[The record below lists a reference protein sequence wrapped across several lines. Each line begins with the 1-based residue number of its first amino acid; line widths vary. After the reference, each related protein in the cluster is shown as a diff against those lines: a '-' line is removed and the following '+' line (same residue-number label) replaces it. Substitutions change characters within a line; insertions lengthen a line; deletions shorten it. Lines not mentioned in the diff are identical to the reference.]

1 MSERKCPNCDSVV
14 EIKDSH
20 KLIACPKCLH
30 TTGKRFIMV
39 ETKSSPKVENMGDGF
54 FQEK

>member
-1 MSERKCPNCDSVV
+1 MSERKCPNCDAVV
-14 EIKDSH
+14 EIKDTH
-20 KLIACPKCLH
+20 KIIACPKCLH

-39 ETKSSPKVENMGDGF
+39 ETKSSPKIEDMGDGF